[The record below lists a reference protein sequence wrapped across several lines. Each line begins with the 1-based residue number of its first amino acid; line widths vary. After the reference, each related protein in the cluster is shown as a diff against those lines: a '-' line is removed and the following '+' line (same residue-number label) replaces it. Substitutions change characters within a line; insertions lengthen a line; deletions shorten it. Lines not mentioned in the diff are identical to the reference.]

1 MTLEIDRQ
9 VAVADAADAELPGL
23 ADLEA
28 WVARALDHV
37 EEPRR
42 ELTVRF
48 VERDESQQLNRD
60 YRDKDKPTNV
70 LSFPFEGPPG
80 IDLGLLGDLVIC
92 HAVVVA
98 EAAEQGKSCHDHYA
112 HLVIHG
118 CLHLLGY
125 DHIDEAEAEEMEAL
139 ERTLLAGFG
148 IADPYR
154 DERSEDASDT

>member
-1 MTLEIDRQ
+1 MSLEIDRQ
-9 VAVADAADAELPGL
+9 VAVADAATAELPSA
-23 ADLEA
+23 ADLET
-28 WVARALDHV
+28 WIGRVLDHA
-37 EEPRR
+37 EESRR

-48 VERDESQQLNRD
+48 VERDESRQLNRD
-60 YRDKDKPTNV
+60 YRGKDKPTNV

-80 IDLGLLGDLVIC
+80 IEVGLLGDLVIC

-125 DHIDEAEAEEMEAL
+125 DHIDDAEAEQMEAL

-148 IADPYR
+148 IADPYL
-154 DERSEDASDT
+154 EDR